1 MPTVRAAGRGEN
13 TNHLQSERIFS
24 MTNCSTK
31 QNPDIFQIHVA
42 GRHVG
47 EVTGGIF
54 KKSILGSRHILRKPP
69 ALALSVESLTQ
80 AEQVGASEIQIT
92 DTESGRVYSCS
103 IEFFKGNS
111 FPIQRGGFEPQLA
124 LPIGKF
130 DVTSPLEYSSR
141 ALKRDEVR
149 QTKWSGKR
157 RRNPRGVRLESPR
170 QLLFKG
176 MV

>member
-1 MPTVRAAGRGEN
+1 
-13 TNHLQSERIFS
+13 
-24 MTNCSTK
+24 
-31 QNPDIFQIHVA
+31 
-42 GRHVG
+42 VG
-47 EVTGGIF
+47 DVTSGVF
-54 KKSILGSRHILRKPP
+54 KKNILGSRHILRKPP
-69 ALALSVESLTQ
+69 AIALSVESLTQ
-80 AEQVGASEIQIT
+80 AEQFGASEVQIT

-141 ALKRDEVR
+141 TLKNGEIKYK
-149 QTKWSGKR
+149 KWSGKHK
-157 RRNPRGVRLESPR
+157 RNPRGVRLESPR

-176 MV
+176 MM